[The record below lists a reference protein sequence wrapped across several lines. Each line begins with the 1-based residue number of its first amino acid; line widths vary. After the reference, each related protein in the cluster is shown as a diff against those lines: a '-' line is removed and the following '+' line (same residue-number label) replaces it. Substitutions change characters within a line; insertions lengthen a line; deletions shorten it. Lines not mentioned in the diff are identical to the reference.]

1 MRTVEVKKM
10 LIEKINLSSN
20 KNLLE
25 EMYNFLNHDNDA
37 ELYKLSQAQKDAIAE
52 GREQIKNGQFLT
64 NDQVNDEIEEWLK
77 GK

>member
-25 EMYNFLNHDNDA
+25 EMYNFLNQDNDA
-37 ELYKLSQAQKDAIAE
+37 ELYKLSKAQKDAIAE